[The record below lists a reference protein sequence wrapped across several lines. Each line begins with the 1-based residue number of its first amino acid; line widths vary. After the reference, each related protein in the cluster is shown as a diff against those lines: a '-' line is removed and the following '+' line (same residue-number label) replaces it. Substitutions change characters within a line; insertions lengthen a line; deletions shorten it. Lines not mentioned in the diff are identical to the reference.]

1 MSGTRLICLMPQKQ
15 FGSPGF
21 AGHSHAGRASISAGK
36 PGAPIAIGRF
46 LPHHP
51 LKSRISLCDNRQ
63 SLRKGQVASQP
74 KSSFSIPYCLSLFVL
89 TGPFQFLAGEP
100 DALSRQAHLSDCAPC
115 HDVFCLRGSV
125 WIAPGRPERR
135 VRIRPGR
142 RAPDRL
148 ATNLTGSAR
157 NIGRHLGRVQACRD
171 LKPQNR
177 TPNPGIDIP
186 PILACHPPDRQG
198 LPALGMGPNVQRQV

>member
-1 MSGTRLICLMPQKQ
+1 MCSARCPQTIRRPRIRRP
-15 FGSPGF
+15 FP
-21 AGHSHAGRASISAGK
+21 RGK
-36 PGAPIAIGRF
+36 RIDKRRQTGAPIAIRRL

-51 LKSRISLCDNRQ
+51 LKSRISICDNRQ

-100 DALSRQAHLSDCAPC
+100 DALSRQAHLSDCAVC
-115 HDVFCLRGSV
+115 HDVVRLCGSN

-135 VRIRPGR
+135 VRVRPGR

-148 ATNLTGSAR
+148 ATNITGGAR
-157 NIGRHLGRVQACRD
+157 NIGMHRGRVQAYRD
-171 LKPQNR
+171 RKLQNR
-177 TPNPGIDIP
+177 APDPGIDITR
-186 PILACHPPDRQG
+186 ILTGHPPDRQG
-198 LPALGMGPNVQRQV
+198 LPALGMGPHIQRQV